1 MKQTALYFICFIA
14 CISCNK
20 KSTTNDKTLARVG
33 TEYLYLSD
41 IKHQLP
47 TELKSQDSIAFV
59 ESFVQKWVMDKLMF
73 EKASLNL
80 ESDQEDIEEK
90 VEAFK
95 QSLYVY
101 KYEQKLISQKLDNKV
116 NDDDIK
122 TFYNEHKTE
131 FILSEN
137 IVKIFFATYPK
148 RAGSPDKLTKL
159 ISSKKD
165 DDIDKFKDFCYQY
178 SSKFY
183 FPEKWMSAAS
193 IANDLPNKNSD
204 INSLGRSKQTI
215 VQQDS
220 TSYYVLKVTESVNI
234 GDIAPIEYVQNDIK
248 QVILQKRTQELNK
261 TLRNK
266 IFEDALKKNVFEIY
280 SK

>member
-20 KSTTNDKTLARVG
+20 KSTNSDKTLARVG

-41 IKHQLP
+41 IQHQLP
-47 TELKSQDSIAFV
+47 TELKNQDSIAFV

-73 EKASLNL
+73 EKASINL
-80 ESDQEDIEEK
+80 EDDQEDIDEK

-95 QSLYVY
+95 QSLFIY

-116 NDDDIK
+116 SEEEIK
-122 TFYNEHKTE
+122 TFYTEHKTE

-137 IVKIFFATYPK
+137 IVKAFFTIYPK
-148 RAGSPDKLTKL
+148 DASSPDKLTKL
-159 ISSKKD
+159 LSSKHE

-178 SSKFY
+178 SSEFY
-183 FPEKWMSAAS
+183 FPEKWMSAGS
-193 IANDLPNKNSD
+193 ITNQLPNKNNDLSS
-204 INSLGRSKQTI
+204 IGQSKQTV
-215 VQQDS
+215 VQEDS
-220 TSYYVLKVTESVNI
+220 INYYIYKATELAHT
-234 GDIAPIEYVQNDIK
+234 GEIAPIEYVQNDIK